1 MRLIDADAVVAMT
14 ATCPK
19 EMDIDSFIEGMGVVL
34 DRVYDAPTVD
44 AVRVVRCKDCKW
56 WKKKDDSQY
65 GYCMAMKHG
74 FVSSHWEIGIY
85 RTYKGDFYC
94 ADGERRENDVSD

>member
-44 AVRVVRCKDCKW
+44 AVQVVRCKECAKRGTINCDLDYCGYRQA
-56 WKKKDDSQY
+56 DD
-65 GYCMAMKHG
+65 
-74 FVSSHWEIGIY
+74 W
-85 RTYKGDFYC
+85 YC
-94 ADGERRENDVSD
+94 ADGERKDDESEN

>member
-1 MRLIDADAVVAMT
+1 MSRLIDADTVVAMT

-44 AVRVVRCKDCKW
+44 AVEVVRCGECKFYNGCT
-56 WKKKDDSQY
+56 DHQ
-65 GYCMAMKHG
+65 GICMNRYMDG
-74 FVSSHWEIGIY
+74 FIVPDW
-85 RTYKGDFYC
+85 YC
-94 ADGERRENDVSD
+94 ADGEREDDGNEQRQ